1 MNDSRLYWYT
11 AWLNSSKRDPTGV
24 VDGDTINAVVDLGA
38 YTYVHKALRLYGIN
52 APEMAT
58 QAGKDAKAWA
68 IQWFQTH
75 CPDSVFIINSNGP
88 DPGDKYG
95 RLLSTVYAPDGAV
108 YNTDVVAAGH
118 AVVYL
123 P

>member
-1 MNDSRLYWYT
+1 MNDPRLYWY
-11 AWLNSSKRDPTGV
+11 AAQLNPSKRDPTGV
-24 VDGDTINAVVDLGA
+24 VDGDTMNAVVDLGA
-38 YTYVHKALRLYGIN
+38 YVYVHKALRLYGIN

-68 IQWFQTH
+68 VQWFQTH
-75 CPDSVFIINSNGP
+75 CPDGIFIMKSSGP
-88 DPGDKYG
+88 DPEDKYG
-95 RLLSTVYAPDGAV
+95 RLLATVYALDGAV
-108 YNTDVVAAGH
+108 YNVEIVAAGH